1 VSRGSALGV
10 MVDEY
15 VSLRLGLGFKCR
27 EEAPWL
33 HDFAR
38 YLEQRGITHVTTAE
52 AVRWATRPASAQPAR
67 WAARLRVVRRLALHL
82 SSFDERTEV
91 PPVGLLPFHPRRQS
105 PYLYTDD
112 QIRKLLV
119 AARQLRA
126 RNGLREN
133 GIRGKALVT
142 FIGLLAV
149 TGLRSGEAIALDD
162 QDVDLQEGIITVRE
176 GKYRKS
182 RLVPV
187 QPSTCRALRDY
198 VAVRDRV
205 FRCRPTEAFFVGWN
219 GDRLGL
225 DTVQYTFRQLRRR
238 AGVHADPGRRQPRLH
253 DFRHRLA
260 VRALIHWYRCGAD
273 VEHHLPTLSTYLGHV
288 HIADTY
294 WYLTAVPELL
304 GLASDRLERQRGKG

>member
-1 VSRGSALGV
+1 

-15 VSLRLGLGFKCR
+15 VSLRRSLGFKSR
-27 EEAPWL
+27 DEARWL

-38 YLEQRGITHVTTAE
+38 YLERRGITHVTTAE
-52 AVRWATRPASAQPAR
+52 AVGWATRPASAQPAH
-67 WAARLRVVRRLALHL
+67 WAVRLRVVRRFALHL

-91 PPVGLLPFHPRRQS
+91 PPVGLLPFYPRRRP

-112 QIRKLLV
+112 QVRKLLV

-126 RNGLREN
+126 ANGLREN
-133 GIRGKALVT
+133 GIRSKTLVT
-142 FIGLLAV
+142 LIGLLAV
-149 TGLRSGEAIALDD
+149 TGLRSSEAIALDD
-162 QDVDLQEGIITVRE
+162 KDLDLQEGVITVRE
-176 GKYRKS
+176 GKYRRC

-187 QPSTCRALRDY
+187 QPSAVRALRDY
-198 VAVRDRV
+198 VQARDRV
-205 FRCRPTEAFFVGWN
+205 FRRRPTEAFFVGWS
-219 GDRLGL
+219 GDRLHL
-225 DTVQYTFRQLRRR
+225 DTVQYTFRQIRRR
-238 AGVHADPGRRQPRLH
+238 AGVKADPGHRQPRLH

-304 GLASDRLERQRGKG
+304 RLASDRLEQQRRKA

>member
-1 VSRGSALGV
+1 MKGESALCV

-15 VSLRLGLGFKCR
+15 VSLRRGLGFKCGN
-27 EEAPWL
+27 EARWL
-33 HDFAR
+33 HDFAL
-38 YLEQRGITHVTTAE
+38 YLEQRGITRVTTAE
-52 AVRWATRPASAQPAR
+52 AVRWATRPASAQPAH
-67 WAARLRVVRRLALHL
+67 WAARLRVVRRFALHL

-91 PPVGLLPFHPRRQS
+91 PPVGLLPFYPRRRP

-112 QIRKLLV
+112 QVRKLLV

-126 RNGLREN
+126 GNGIREN
-133 GIRGKALVT
+133 GIRAKTLIT

-149 TGLRSGEAIALDD
+149 TGLRSSEAIALDD
-162 QDVDLQEGIITVRE
+162 QHVDLQQGIITVRE

-187 QPSTCRALRDY
+187 QPSTVRALRDY
-198 VAVRDRV
+198 AQARDRV
-205 FRCRPTEAFFVGWN
+205 FRRRPTEGFFVGWN
-219 GDRLGL
+219 GDRLHV
-225 DTVQYTFRQLRRR
+225 DAVQYTFRQLCRR
-238 AGVHADPGRRQPRLH
+238 AGVQADPGHRQPRLH

-304 GLASDRLERQRGKG
+304 RLASDRLERQRRNA